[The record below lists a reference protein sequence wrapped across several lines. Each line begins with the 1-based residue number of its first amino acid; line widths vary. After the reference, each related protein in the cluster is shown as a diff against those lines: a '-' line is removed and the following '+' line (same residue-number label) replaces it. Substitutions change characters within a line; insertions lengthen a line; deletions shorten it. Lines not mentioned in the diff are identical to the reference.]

1 MNKYLKIWSVLFVLP
16 FSLLAQ
22 NDIDSVLSQI
32 DKNNTTLSALR
43 KSVEAEKIGNKTGI
57 YLQNPEVG
65 FNYLW
70 SDPTSVGNRTDIN
83 VKQSFDFPTAYGYR
97 RQISDSRNTQ
107 AELDYQ
113 KKRKNIL
120 LDARLLCAEIIYTN
134 TLLEE
139 YMERLAYAQDLA
151 DAYKVMYNSGEAGIL
166 ENNKAQLNLLNIK
179 KEVEAVKVEQSTYLK
194 QLSALN
200 GGKHIVLKSNALSL
214 PPIPSDFD
222 QWYNQSEQ
230 ANPGLLWLNQEVMLS
245 EHQTKLN
252 RALTLPKASTGYMS
266 ENRVGEHFQGI
277 TVGVSI
283 PLWENKNTVKY
294 AEAKTLALSSVV
306 ADYKLQFYNQLRI
319 QFEKAVSLQ
328 KTVAE
333 YRQSLKL
340 YENTGLLKIALDK
353 GEISL
358 LNYLMELSLAYSTID
373 KFMKAE
379 NELNKAVVLLYQYRD

>member
-1 MNKYLKIWSVLFVLP
+1 MNKYLIIWSFLFVLP
-16 FSLLAQ
+16 ITLLAQ
-22 NDIDSVLSQI
+22 NDVDSVLSQVE
-32 DKNNTTLSALR
+32 KNNTTLSALR

-70 SDPTSVGNRTDIN
+70 SDPKSVGNRTDIN

-97 RQISDSRNTQ
+97 RQISEFRNTQ

-113 KKRKNIL
+113 KQRKNIL

-139 YMERLAYAQDLA
+139 YMVRLTYAQQLA
-151 DAYKVMYNSGEAGIL
+151 DAYQEMYNNGEVGIL

-179 KEVEAVKVEQSTYLK
+179 KEVDAVKVEQSTYLK

-200 GGKHIVLKSNALSL
+200 GGKPIVLNSNTLSL

-222 QWYNQSEQ
+222 QWYSQSEQ
-230 ANPGLLWLNQEVMLS
+230 ANPALLWLNQEVQLS
-245 EHQTKLN
+245 QQQTKLN
-252 RALTLPKASTGYMS
+252 RALTLPKASAGYMS

-277 TVGVSI
+277 TAGVSI
-283 PLWENKNTVKY
+283 PLWENKNTVRFTQVR
-294 AEAKTLALSSVV
+294 TLAMQSMVT
-306 ADYKLQFYNQLRI
+306 DYKLQFYNQLKI

-328 KTVAE
+328 NTVTE